1 MIIFD
6 LFKKLLELEQ
16 SEKITRSMFKKETF
30 DEKQLVESQTYN

>member
-6 LFKKLLELEQ
+6 LFKKLLKLEQ
-16 SEKITRSMFKKETF
+16 SEKITRAMFKKEKV